1 MVSNILRVP
10 DLRNRV
16 FFTVFCLII
25 YRIGAHIT
33 TPGINPVGLQELI
46 ESLNT
51 KALGS
56 LISYIDLF
64 AGGAFEKF
72 TIFGLGIMPYITTSI
87 VIQLLITIIPH
98 LEHLSKE
105 GEVGR
110 RKIQQYTRYGTI
122 LICIVQSVAISR
134 WMASHDNV
142 VASEFQGSPL
152 FFTLLV
158 VVTITTGTIFLMWL
172 GEQITERGIGNGI
185 SLLIFA
191 GIAARIPHE
200 FRNTWEKIRID
211 EVTPVSFVLIL
222 LVFSAIIF
230 FVVYEQEGQRRI
242 PVQFARK
249 VVGRKIY
256 GSQSTYIP
264 FKINPTGVIPIIFA
278 SAVVMVPSYIA
289 QMLGDNFPTVAE
301 AAVALSPGHIPYMFV
316 YGFLVIAFAYIYTN
330 IQFNPIEIADNLK
343 KQGGYIPGIRP
354 GINTQEYLQKVLIRI
369 TIAGSVF
376 LAAIAIFPDILLKFD
391 IFSGISPGFAYLMG
405 GTSLLI
411 LVAVDLD
418 TMKQIESQL
427 VMREYEG
434 FMSKRQK
441 KSRRSR
447 VKV

>member
-1 MVSNILRVP
+1 MANMVSNIFKVP

-33 TPGINPVGLQELI
+33 TPGINPVGLAQMI
-46 ESLNT
+46 ESLR
-51 KALGS
+51 GS
-56 LISYIDLF
+56 AMGNILSYIDVF
-64 AGGAFEKF
+64 AGGALEKF

-87 VIQLLITIIPH
+87 VIQLLTTIVPH
-98 LEHLSKE
+98 LEQLSKE
-105 GEVGR
+105 GEAGR
-110 RKIQQYTRYGTI
+110 KKIQQYTRYGTI
-122 LICIVQSVAISR
+122 VICAFQAGFISR
-134 WMASHDNV
+134 WIASHEGV
-142 VASEFQGSPL
+142 VSAELAGRPL
-152 FFTLLV
+152 FFTFLV
-158 VVTITTGTIFLMWL
+158 IVTITTGTVFLMWL

-185 SLLIFA
+185 SLIIFA
-191 GIAARIPHE
+191 GIAAQIPQE
-200 FRNTWEKIRID
+200 LIKTFQKVQLR
-211 EVTPVSFVLIL
+211 EVNPVSFIMLICIFA
-222 LVFSAIIF
+222 VVIF
-230 FVVYEQEGQRRI
+230 FVVYEQEGQRRV

-278 SAVVMVPSYIA
+278 SAVILVPSQIA
-289 QMLGDNFPTVAE
+289 GMLGDRFPLLTELATHF
-301 AAVALSPGHIPYMFV
+301 APGQITYMFL
-316 YGFLVIAFAYIYTN
+316 YAFLVILFAYVYTS

-354 GINTQEYLQKVLIRI
+354 GIHTQQYLQKVLLRI
-369 TIAGSVF
+369 TLAGSVF
-376 LAAIAIFPDILLKFD
+376 LALIAIFPDILLK
-391 IFSGISPGFAYLMG
+391 INWFSGVSPGFAYLMG

-434 FMSKRQK
+434 FMAKKKR
-441 KSRRSR
+441 RRAR
-447 VKV
+447 A

>member
-1 MVSNILRVP
+1 
-10 DLRNRV
+10 
-16 FFTVFCLII
+16 
-25 YRIGAHIT
+25 
-33 TPGINPVGLQELI
+33 
-46 ESLNT
+46 
-51 KALGS
+51 
-56 LISYIDLF
+56 
-64 AGGAFEKF
+64 
-72 TIFGLGIMPYITTSI
+72 MPYITTSI
-87 VIQLLITIIPH
+87 VMQLLTTIVPH
-98 LEHLSKE
+98 LEQLSKE
-105 GEVGR
+105 GESGR

-122 LICIVQSVAISR
+122 LICAGQSIAISR
-134 WMASHDNV
+134 WMASHDGV
-142 VASEFQGSPL
+142 VASEFQGSPF
-152 FFTLLV
+152 FFTLVV
-158 VVTITTGTIFLMWL
+158 VVTITTGTVFLMWL

-200 FRNTWEKIRID
+200 FRNTWEKVRID

-222 LVFSAIIF
+222 LVFAAVIF

-249 VVGRKIY
+249 VVGRKVY

-278 SAVVMVPSYIA
+278 SAVVMVPAYIA
-289 QMLGDNFPTVAE
+289 QMLGDKFPTVAE
-301 AAVALSPGHIPYMFV
+301 AAATLSPGHIPYMFV
-316 YGFLVIAFAYIYTN
+316 YGFLVIGFAYIYTS

-354 GINTQEYLQKVLIRI
+354 GLNTQDYLQKVLARI
-369 TIAGSVF
+369 TIAGAIF

-391 IFSGISPGFAYLMG
+391 LFSGISPGFAYLMG

-434 FMSKRQK
+434 FMSKRTK
-441 KSRRSR
+441 KGRRSR
-447 VKV
+447 TRR